1 MPDGRGTLLS
11 LHASQRDKQSFPLWA
26 VGLRNDVENRAIAV
40 GTAVGAGPIHVPI
53 RSLNQRCRRIL
64 AIRASRLRAKAVE
77 RGQRA
82 AHSYFEDRPATGGPT
97 YSQNVV
103 PHKLPLR
110 ARTSPICRNLPVR
123 VKKISQ
129 LNEFQ
134 VIISARLAL
143 TAQVAIGNTEK
154 SL

>member
-82 AHSYFEDRPATGGPT
+82 AHSYFEDRPARGP
-97 YSQNVV
+97 
-103 PHKLPLR
+103 HL
-110 ARTSPICRNLPVR
+110 
-123 VKKISQ
+123 
-129 LNEFQ
+129 
-134 VIISARLAL
+134 LAECCSV
-143 TAQVAIGNTEK
+143 QVAVAGPDESDLPELAGPRK
-154 SL
+154 EDLAAE